1 MDFGGTAGL
10 LRPGGST
17 EPVSNSVCYEGG
29 NWLHKRSAGNR
40 DVTVSFGLGEPVTV

>member
-17 EPVSNSVCYEGG
+17 DLVSNSVRYEGG

-40 DVTVSFGLGEPVTV
+40 DVSVFFGLCDPVTV